1 MRTRDIPFRGQRE
14 TERYRDRE
22 TERERRLSPW
32 RRLAS
37 TAYSRGPSRAHNR
50 TETFRKQPHGV
61 PGSTDSRRV
70 CPGYRAGQQ
79 AAGRD
84 RRQRPVTNYILLAQS
99 RPRVHLRPGPRPIAP
114 HSRSEAPSPA
124 PLSSTFFSL
133 APETFQGLN
142 FFFFNLCIGDTSL
155 SQEIQGIIIIIIGKF
170 GILIRLIR
178 FVLFFFL
185 IFVHRCLFLR
195 LLRDS
200 IKDRIVM
207 MIRFYFRGGFFLIFL
222 MLRRGFWR
230 RRLEV
235 RLPHLK

>member
-14 TERYRDRE
+14 TERHRDRE
-22 TERERRLSPW
+22 TERERGGSHLGGGSLQQLTRAG
-32 RRLAS
+32 LA
-37 TAYSRGPSRAHNR
+37 ARIIA
-50 TETFRKQPHGV
+50 RKRSANSHTV

-142 FFFFNLCIGDTSL
+142 FFFFNLCIGGFFSRDSRDNNNNNRKVWNINKIDTFRS
-155 SQEIQGIIIIIIGKF
+155 
-170 GILIRLIR
+170 
-178 FVLFFFL
+178 FFF
-185 IFVHRCLFLR
+185 
-195 LLRDS
+195 
-200 IKDRIVM
+200 
-207 MIRFYFRGGFFLIFL
+207 
-222 MLRRGFWR
+222 
-230 RRLEV
+230 
-235 RLPHLK
+235 